1 MNNIFYTYNNEAIAC
16 CAIYSVVKRLTKI
29 SAATISMI
37 LPFLLN
43 DRIVEKLKSTKAQ
56 NLLDFIAQ
64 NRNIFLNFEGRY
76 MSFLPITVNSVV
88 LLKDFGLIK
97 FEKPHTIV
105 LNRDDDF
112 DFSQSGERL
121 MQVLSVSGKFAQMLT
136 NADIVKLFN
145 DLKIML

>member
-16 CAIYSVVKRLTKI
+16 CTIYSVVKELTRI

-43 DRIVEKLKSTKAQ
+43 DRIVEKLKSTESE
-56 NLLDFIAQ
+56 NLLNFIAR
-64 NRNIFLNFEGRY
+64 NRKLFLNFGSRY
-76 MSFLPITVNSVV
+76 VSFLPITINSVV

-97 FEKPHTIV
+97 FENDNSIV
-105 LNRDDDF
+105 LSRNEEL

-121 MQVLSVSGKFAQMLT
+121 NQILSVSDKFANMLKNT
-136 NADIVKLFN
+136 DTVKLFN

>member
-16 CAIYSVVKRLTKI
+16 CTIYSVVKELTRI

-43 DRIVEKLKSTKAQ
+43 DRIVEKLKSTESE
-56 NLLDFIAQ
+56 NLLNFIAR
-64 NRNIFLNFEGRY
+64 NRKLFLNFGSRY
-76 MSFLPITVNSVV
+76 VSFLPITVNSVV

-105 LNRDDDF
+105 LNKDDDF
-112 DFSQSGERL
+112 DFSQSGDRL
-121 MQVLSVSGKFAQMLT
+121 MQILSVSGKFSQMLT
-136 NADIVKLFN
+136 NIDMVKLFN

>member
-16 CAIYSVVKRLTKI
+16 CTIYSVVKQLITITAAKI
-29 SAATISMI
+29 SVI

-43 DRIVEKLKSTKAQ
+43 DHIVGKLKSTKTQ

-64 NRNIFLNFEGRY
+64 NRKIFLNFEGRY

-105 LNRDDDF
+105 LNKDDDF
-112 DFSQSGERL
+112 DFSQSGDRL
-121 MQVLSVSGKFAQMLT
+121 MQILSVSGKFSQMLT
-136 NADIVKLFN
+136 NIDMVKLFN